1 MMYET
6 ESKGKIL
13 IVEDETY
20 IQQVLCVY
28 LKYSGFDVCS
38 ASNGQEAMRLIPEFG
53 PHLIVLDLMMQPVDG
68 WEVLN
73 WLRTKRSGDEA
84 PLSAIPVLVLTA
96 RTKLADQAQGYE
108 AGAIEYMT
116 KPTQPSVL
124 VERIHRILEMTA
136 EQRALHQRLRVD
148 QQRETLER
156 LNAPQTDEFVY

>member
-1 MMYET
+1 MYET
-6 ESKGKIL
+6 ESKAKIL
-13 IVEDETY
+13 VVEDEAY

-73 WLRTKRSGDEA
+73 WLRAKRSGGEA
-84 PLSAIPVLVLTA
+84 SFSAIPVLVLTA
-96 RTKLADQAQGYE
+96 RTNLTDQAQGYE

-124 VERIHRILEMTA
+124 VERIQGILEMTA
-136 EQRALHQRLRVD
+136 EQRASHQRLRVD